1 MVPAMDEVGKRF
13 ECEEYFVPE
22 LLLGARDEGLAGAD
36 PAAAGGAGR
45 SRLGRVAIG
54 TVKGDLHDIGKNLV
68 ASMLEGGGFEVMDL
82 GADVAPEKFVEAVQ
96 ERGAND
102 RVPFG
107 AADGDHAGDEDH
119 HRRAQ
124 ATAGVREKVKV
135 LVGGAPVTAQYAD
148 RDRRGR
154 LRRERRAWISGGTD
168 IYGNAYSWVSYAA
181 TGHYQ
186 LSPPNVADSIILPN
200 PNPPTATF
208 YEYFTLTHNA
218 IGGKVTFWADDTARI
233 YLESKAGAILLRE
246 ANPIQDSA
254 CAAGPIACEPL
265 EGFEYVVGAL
275 APGDYRFRIEAYQR
289 GSGPFGVMYTG
300 AIMTDAPE
308 PGTIA
313 LFGAGLAVVAWGASR
328 RRRKY

>member
-1 MVPAMDEVGKRF
+1 LSLSRHLLIIWLEVLAAGNLTFSKRDQVTALQGG
-13 ECEEYFVPE
+13 EEKDGRRLTMSKTVIYT
-22 LLLGARDEGLAGAD
+22 LLLALLTAL
-36 PAAAGGAGR
+36 PALPGMVTIN
-45 SRLGRVAIG
+45 SDLVNEDNSFG
-54 TVKGDLHDIGKNLV
+54 TNQFI
-68 ASMLEGGGFEVMDL
+68 
-82 GADVAPEKFVEAVQ
+82 AP
-96 ERGAND
+96 
-102 RVPFG
+102 
-107 AADGDHAGDEDH
+107 H
-119 HRRAQ
+119 
-124 ATAGVREKVKV
+124 
-135 LVGGAPVTAQYAD
+135 PV
-148 RDRRGR
+148 
-154 LRRERRAWISGGTD
+154 WISGGTD